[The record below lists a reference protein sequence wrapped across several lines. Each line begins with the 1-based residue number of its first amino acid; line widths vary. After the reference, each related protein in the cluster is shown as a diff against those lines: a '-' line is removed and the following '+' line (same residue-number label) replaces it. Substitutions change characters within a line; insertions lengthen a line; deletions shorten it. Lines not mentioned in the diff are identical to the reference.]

1 MEESLI
7 KIVPEEQFLQ
17 QQEKINNI
25 LNKEIGKIEHDSD
38 HINWEEVTSTINCWE
53 NAKKKLETII
63 KKENKMFFIA
73 SSNLKISGKP
83 QLIYQTKQRISLVKK
98 LIFQA
103 RELVEDLD
111 GSTHFE
117 TREYCKYKFIDDKL
131 DRKEEKMVKEDYC
144 LDFWIYRV
152 INQEYE
158 YYVLSENKI
167 DEVSM
172 IIRGMEI
179 PVSDLSELNSNLK
192 LKRISRIF
200 FVRDVEKDVKLLPKD
215 ELIEF
220 VKEMKEKHLWDKQ
233 GFMDF
238 IFTNE
243 DEKQYNYNEEFKL
256 LRISQLLSGKYEGY
270 PLHLMKIG
278 PVGTG
283 KTTEAETLAWKFN
296 EDEGILEAG
305 NSTFKALV
313 PSFKEKPAN
322 LGFIAKCN
330 RVSIIDE
337 LMKMVQ
343 KSLRD
348 GNGDHNIY
356 FGELNMLLE
365 HKERKIGSGN
375 DNSIKLKN
383 QSKVFITTNPLDKR
397 YNLAQHLNYIDNTTL
412 SRMIIW
418 IQDWEEVNNIYS
430 KNDIKENK
438 LFVIPNN
445 YTKKSTNTDTYA
457 YNNFYNNSSIC
468 LWTFSKEELSNDFL
482 TIYDS
487 CNDFLIDF
495 DLERL
500 KTIFQKSCNKVKR
513 ELKPVWSSRGLHH
526 TVLIFDGLVKYRC
539 LFEDY
544 DQSFTY
550 KEEDYLLLEKIIERM
565 LKNWETQ
572 FQNNDYL

>member
-7 KIVPEEQFLQ
+7 KIVPEEQFLK

-38 HINWEEVTSTINCWE
+38 NINWEEITSNITNWE
-53 NAKKKLETII
+53 ESKKKMETLI
-63 KKENKMFFIA
+63 KRENKMFFIA
-73 SSNLKISGKP
+73 SSTLKISGKP

-98 LIFQA
+98 LIFQS

-111 GSTHFE
+111 CSTHFE

-215 ELIEF
+215 KLIEF
-220 VKEMKEKHLWDKQ
+220 AKEMKEKHCWDKQ

-243 DEKQYNYNEEFKL
+243 DEKQYNYNEKFKL
-256 LRISQLLSGKYEGY
+256 LRISQILSGKYEGY
-270 PLHLMKIG
+270 PLHMMKIG

-383 QSKVFITTNPLDKR
+383 QSKVFITTNPLEKR

-412 SRMIIW
+412 SRMLIW

-445 YTKKSTNTDTYA
+445 YMKKSTNTDTYA
-457 YNNFYNNSSIC
+457 YNNFYNNSNIC

-487 CNDFLIDF
+487 CNNFLVDF
-495 DLERL
+495 DLERVRSL
-500 KTIFQKSCNKVKR
+500 FQKSCLSIRK
-513 ELKPVWSSRGLHH
+513 ELQPIWNSRGLHH
-526 TVLIFDGLVKYRC
+526 SVLILDGLVKYRC
-539 LFEDY
+539 LFESY
-544 DQSFTY
+544 DSTFTPSD
-550 KEEDYLLLEKIIERM
+550 EDYANLDIIIKKMLE
-565 LKNWETQ
+565 NWETQ
-572 FQNNDYL
+572 FQNNNYM